1 MKRLCIA
8 ALLLPLAALAQAQ
21 GSLTPRVSIETSAG
35 TFVLEVDAVR
45 APLTA
50 ENFLGYVRDGFYD
63 GTVLH
68 RVIPGF
74 VVQGGGFDPA
84 YQLKPTRASV
94 VNESGNGLSNLRGTV
109 GMARGDTPHSATAQF
124 YVNLAD
130 NRGLDP
136 LPSRWGYAVFGR
148 VVEGMDVVDRIS
160 QMPTGTVSNFAEDV
174 PVTPIVLRRASIVGT
189 VEPPRPAASAGEP
202 PAAETTPAEAASGDP
217 PAEDPPAAEPAEAP
231 APPAEPGTEP

>member
-8 ALLLPLAALAQAQ
+8 LLLLPLATLAQAQ

-35 TFVLEVDAVR
+35 TFVLEIDAVR

-84 YQLKPTRASV
+84 YQLKPTRAAV

-109 GMARGDTPHSATAQF
+109 GMARGDTPHSATSQF
-124 YVNLAD
+124 YVNVAD

-136 LPSRWGYAVFGR
+136 LPSRWGYTVFGR
-148 VVEGMDVVDRIS
+148 VVAGMDVVDRIS
-160 QMPTGTVSNFAEDV
+160 QLPTGTLSNFGEDV
-174 PVTPIVLRRASIVGT
+174 PVTPIMLRRARILGAA
-189 VEPPRPAASAGEP
+189 EPPP
-202 PAAETTPAEAASGDP
+202 AETTPAEAAPDDAP
-217 PAEDPPAAEPAEAP
+217 VEDPPATEPAEAP
-231 APPAEPGTEP
+231 APAAEPGTQP